1 MSRHVRGGFC
11 CERTPRRCHRHSC
24 ALVSLAQVVG
34 LAQETTRGAD
44 GGRRRLVDSGVRCGY
59 VGRFLAM
66 VKMLVVVIGGVDGG
80 ENPCSSSSALG
91 SRVWVTW
98 GSLLW
103 MVTAGCGEK
112 IFIHNRLSLR
122 GGFSPDRTG
131 FPLLHPQKLWI
142 TPWMRDGSLADGW
155 VVAVNQEGITSV
167 SSTFPQCC
175 PQVWMSAIPGFGD
188 LRMFAGRQRPTPY
201 PHGCPQILWTTMWVA
216 TCELPSGS
224 WDCCTDR

>member
-1 MSRHVRGGFC
+1 M
-11 CERTPRRCHRHSC
+11 
-24 ALVSLAQVVG
+24 SLAQVVG

-98 GSLLW
+98 GSVLW

-112 IFIHNRLSLR
+112 IFIHNRLSLQ

-142 TPWMRDGSLADGW
+142 TPWMRDGSLDDGW

-167 SSTFPQCC
+167 SSTFPQRC

-188 LRMFAGRQRPTPY
+188 LPMFAGRQLSLI
-201 PHGCPQILWTTMWVA
+201 HI
-216 TCELPSGS
+216 
-224 WDCCTDR
+224 